1 MTEEMDLKHLEY
13 IRIQSK
19 QRFDKV
25 KGTWIECGKW
35 ALPHRVRWMLSQT
48 EGERNNQHI
57 VDMTHKLALRSCV
70 AGFLEGNTS
79 ASRPWYRV
87 GIQDQDLA
95 KRSDVKEWLDI
106 FTKRTLS
113 NLSSSNF
120 YHAAGEFYF
129 DYHVFNTG
137 TYWIDETENGPH
149 YTVLAPGSYYLMNNP
164 LGLADV
170 LVREYSMTVKQVVQ
184 QFGKKRNGS
193 YDWSNFSDRVKNCYT
208 DANYSH
214 KVNICSITMQNKM
227 FDYNSPIGGSNR
239 QWVTISYEVG
249 ASSGHYDPQSTYG
262 YTGDYAKSDI
272 ALDISYS
279 ARKPFIAGRSP
290 STENFEYGETGPTLD
305 ALGTIKS
312 LNKKAIS
319 KDVAL
324 DQMIRPTVQG
334 PASLR
339 KSYVTT
345 APGGYVPLDAQAIAS
360 KGLQRVFEIN
370 PAIGA
375 LVQDVSDLRSMIDK
389 IYYADFLLH
398 LSRNPKTRTAAEVH
412 AVVQEQQL
420 IVGPNLQSLNF
431 SHNDPHVDYIMQYTL
446 AEDPYLPPIPEDL
459 GDQWLRTEYISVFA
473 QAQKAA
479 DLSGIERYLAFVQQV
494 GQIDPSI
501 FQKANLDKI
510 ADIYEDRLFLPA
522 GINRDQQEVDAKREQ
537 AMMMQ
542 QRQQMLNE
550 TLPSV
555 AGAVKDI
562 GSLQKGE
569 RQ

>member
-1 MTEEMDLKHLEY
+1 MDLKHLEY

-569 RQ
+569 

>member
-569 RQ
+569 

>member
-1 MTEEMDLKHLEY
+1 MDLKHLEY